1 MHKISNIV
9 LVHGGFV
16 DGSGWAG
23 VYGILK
29 RDGFNVSIVQNPT
42 LSLAGDVA
50 AAKLVILHRALP
62 LASLLL
68 RDDHFEKAYEDRLSI
83 VFVARRAKEAAP

>member
-1 MHKISNIV
+1 MNTCQG
-9 LVHGGFV
+9 LP
-16 DGSGWAG
+16 GWSEDQD
-23 VYGILK
+23 L
-29 RDGFNVSIVQNPT
+29 
-42 LSLAGDVA
+42 A

-68 RDDHFEKAYEDRLSI
+68 RDDRFEKAYEDRLSI